1 MEKTMIIWRFTDGK
15 LGHENQTS
23 GLVAA
28 LGDRENVR
36 VFDIRVDMLPSARR
50 LLLNAL
56 FRKKIKG
63 FPAELPDLLIGA
75 GRKTHIP
82 MVIAKSQCGGKSLVL
97 MRPSI
102 PMGLFDLVVAPMHDN
117 VPQRKNVIDTN
128 GVLNA
133 VQFEENKNPNRGLIL
148 IGGESP
154 HYVWDDKEVANQ
166 IKEIVATD
174 HNVEWT
180 LTTSR
185 RTPESFLQFL
195 QQVQI
200 QIVPVEKTDQE
211 WMSEHYA
218 ESGKIWVTPD
228 SVSMVYEALTSGA
241 VTKVFSLEPKSNE
254 SRVRKGLEVLIHNE
268 SVQSF
273 ELWKQGSNKQC
284 SPIHFN
290 ESARIADHILEQL
303 L

>member
-1 MEKTMIIWRFTDGK
+1 
-15 LGHENQTS
+15 
-23 GLVAA
+23 VA
-28 LGDRENVR
+28 
-36 VFDIRVDMLPSARR
+36 
-50 LLLNAL
+50 
-56 FRKKIKG
+56 
-63 FPAELPDLLIGA
+63 
-75 GRKTHIP
+75 
-82 MVIAKSQCGGKSLVL
+82 
-97 MRPSI
+97 
-102 PMGLFDLVVAPMHDN
+102 
-117 VPQRKNVIDTN
+117 ID
-128 GVLNA
+128 
-133 VQFEENKNPNRGLIL
+133 
-148 IGGESP
+148 
-154 HYVWDDKEVANQ
+154 H
-166 IKEIVATD
+166 
-174 HNVEWT
+174 HVEWT

-200 QIVPVEKTDQE
+200 QIVPVEETDQE
-211 WMSEHYA
+211 WMSQHYA
-218 ESGKIWVTPD
+218 ESKKIWVTPD